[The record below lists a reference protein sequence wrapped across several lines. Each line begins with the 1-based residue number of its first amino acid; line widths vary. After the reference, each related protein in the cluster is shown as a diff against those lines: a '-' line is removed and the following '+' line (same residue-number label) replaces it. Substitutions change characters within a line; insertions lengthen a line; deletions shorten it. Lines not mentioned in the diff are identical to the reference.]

1 MDDGLGDLLVRLE
14 RLEGRLDALE
24 VRVDGVHGKFEEW
37 LRSVL
42 LLVLGAVVTS
52 LFNLL

>member
-1 MDDGLGDLLVRLE
+1 MDDGLVDLLVRLE

-24 VRVDGVHGKFEEW
+24 GRVDGVNGKFEGW